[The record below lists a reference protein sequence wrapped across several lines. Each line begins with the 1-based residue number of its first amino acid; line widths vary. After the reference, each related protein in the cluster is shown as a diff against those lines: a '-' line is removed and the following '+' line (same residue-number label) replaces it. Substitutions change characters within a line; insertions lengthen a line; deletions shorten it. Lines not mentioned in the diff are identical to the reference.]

1 MTRKLWGNGTTA
13 AILRSNAV
21 FKTMEFNM
29 AGKAIL
35 RAFLI
40 LALIA
45 TAHLIRPFSI
55 KNITRH
61 ALYSARSFRFVL
73 PAQLRDKFDHANY
86 LAINLSDGLFEADE
100 GIRDFTKDMAAD
112 LAFGPIN
119 VQPLDEV
126 NKSATKQQKPCQKKS
141 APAKRVNR
149 TEKRGA
155 ADLPTLSSMVAIARS
170 SEIRLV
176 ELPSARAFE
185 VNVVPIIPP
194 CLMKLFPARINA
206 AAPVRTI
213 EAALPLRKRDCEKRE
228 AEQKARITWIE
239 DQTGAKSVIW
249 VVEKSDARKIN
260 LGVSECEDRRTE
272 ATVEEV
278 QIEIMRTDSVAPRAT
293 EESKASSFPAL
304 FAKCSKD
311 PQ

>member
-1 MTRKLWGNGTTA
+1 MTRKLWGKGTTA
-13 AILRSNAV
+13 AISSSNAAL
-21 FKTMEFNM
+21 KTMEFNM

-55 KNITRH
+55 KNVTRH

-73 PAQLRDKFDHANY
+73 PAQLRGKFDHANY
-86 LAINLSDGLFEADE
+86 LAVNLSDGLFEASE
-100 GIRDFTKDMAAD
+100 GIRDFTKDIAAD
-112 LAFGPIN
+112 LAFEPIN

-126 NKSATKQQKPCQKKS
+126 NRSATKQKPCQKKS

-155 ADLPTLSSMVAIARS
+155 ADLPVLSSLVAIARS
-170 SEIRLV
+170 NEIRLV
-176 ELPSARAFE
+176 ELLPAQALE
-185 VNVVPIIPP
+185 VNVVPINPP

-206 AAPVRTI
+206 AAPVRPI
-213 EAALPLRKRDCEKRE
+213 EAALALRKRDCEKRE
-228 AEQKARITWIE
+228 ADQKARIAWIE
-239 DQTGAKSVIW
+239 DESGAKSAIW
-249 VVEKSDARKIN
+249 IIEKSDARKIN
-260 LGVSECEDRRTE
+260 HGVSECEDQRTE
-272 ATVEEV
+272 AAPEEV
-278 QIEIMRTDSVAPRAT
+278 EIETMRTDSAAPRAA
-293 EESKASSFPAL
+293 EESKAISFSAP

-311 PQ
+311 P

>member
-1 MTRKLWGNGTTA
+1 
-13 AILRSNAV
+13 
-21 FKTMEFNM
+21 MEFNM

-55 KNITRH
+55 KNVARH

-73 PAQLRDKFDHANY
+73 PAQVRDKFDHANY
-86 LAINLSDGLFEADE
+86 LAVNLSDGLFEADE
-100 GIRDFTKDMAAD
+100 GIRDFTEDVVAD

-126 NKSATKQQKPCQKKS
+126 NRSATKQKPCQKKS

-149 TEKRGA
+149 PEKRGV
-155 ADLPTLSSMVAIARS
+155 ADLPALSNLVAIARS
-170 SEIRLV
+170 NEIRFV
-176 ELPSARAFE
+176 ELPPAQAFE

-194 CLMKLFPARINA
+194 CLMKIFPARMNA
-206 AAPVRTI
+206 IASMRSI
-213 EAALPLRKRDCEKRE
+213 EAAFTLRKRDCEKRE
-228 AEQKARITWIE
+228 VDQKARITWIE
-239 DQTGAKSVIW
+239 DESGAKRAIW
-249 VVEKSDARKIN
+249 VIEKSGARKIN
-260 LGVSECEDRRTE
+260 PGVLECENQRTE
-272 ATVEEV
+272 APAEEV
-278 QIEIMRTDSVAPRAT
+278 EIEIMKSDSVEPRAD
-293 EESKASSFPAL
+293 EESKASSPFAP

-311 PQ
+311 LQ